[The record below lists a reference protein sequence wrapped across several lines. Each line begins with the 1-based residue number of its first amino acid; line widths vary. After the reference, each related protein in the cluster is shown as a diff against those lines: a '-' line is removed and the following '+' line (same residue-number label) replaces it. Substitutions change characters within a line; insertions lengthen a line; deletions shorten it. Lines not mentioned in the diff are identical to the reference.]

1 MGKDNKKEEKKKEV
15 ANLSQYFCAHLED
28 TESFIYER
36 QNNRKLARLL
46 VSDIVPLQE
55 NQKFVVTVIYR
66 YANYL
71 KGARG
76 MEVKSNKIID
86 VQLEKGIA
94 TLFDKRTGQSLAQ
107 LRYNPAISPMDTMAF
122 ISAVAADYERYLK
135 LIAKY
140 YGGWLSNYQFKALF

>member
-46 VSDIVPLQE
+46 VSDIVPLVE
-55 NQKFVVTVIYR
+55 NQKFIVSVIYR
-66 YANYL
+66 YADYL
-71 KGARG
+71 KGEQK
-76 MEVKSNKIID
+76 MEISQCKTVD

-94 TLFDKRTGQSLAQ
+94 NLFDKRTGQVLAQ

-140 YGGWLSNYQFKALF
+140 YGG

>member
-1 MGKDNKKEEKKKEV
+1 MGKDNKKEEKKEKKV
-15 ANLSQYFCAHLED
+15 NLSQYFGAHLED

-36 QNNRKLARLL
+36 QNGRQLARLL
-46 VSDIVPLQE
+46 VSDVVPVQE
-55 NQKFVVTVIYR
+55 NMKFIVSVIYR
-66 YANYL
+66 YADYL
-71 KGARG
+71 KGDG
-76 MEVKSNKIID
+76 KNMEVKNNKVVD

-140 YGGWLSNYQFKALF
+140 YGG

>member
-36 QNNRKLARLL
+36 QNNRQLARLL
-46 VSDIVPLQE
+46 VSDIVPLVE
-55 NQKFVVTVIYR
+55 NQKFIVSVIYR
-66 YANYL
+66 YADYL
-71 KGARG
+71 KGEQK
-76 MEVKSNKIID
+76 MEISQCKTVD

-94 TLFDKRTGQSLAQ
+94 NLFDKRTGQVLAQ

-140 YGGWLSNYQFKALF
+140 YGG

>member
-1 MGKDNKKEEKKKEV
+1 MGKVKDKVSKETSNTKLDK
-15 ANLSQYFCAHLED
+15 YFRARIED
-28 TESFIYER
+28 TQSFIYQRENGR
-36 QNNRKLARLL
+36 QLARLL
-46 VSDIVPLQE
+46 ISDIVPLVE
-55 NQKFVVTVIYR
+55 NQKFIVSVIYR
-66 YANYL
+66 YADYL

-76 MEVKSNKIID
+76 MEISQCKTVD

-94 TLFDKRTGQSLAQ
+94 TLFDKRTGQVLAQ

-140 YGGWLSNYQFKALF
+140 YGG

>member
-1 MGKDNKKEEKKKEV
+1 MGKVKDKVSKETSNTKLDK
-15 ANLSQYFCAHLED
+15 YFRARIED
-28 TESFIYER
+28 TQSFIYQR
-36 QNNRKLARLL
+36 QNNRQLARLL

-55 NQKFVVTVIYR
+55 NQKFIVSVIYR
-66 YANYL
+66 YADYL
-71 KGARG
+71 KGEQK
-76 MEVKSNKIID
+76 MEISQCKTVD

-94 TLFDKRTGQSLAQ
+94 NLFDKRTGQVLAQ

-140 YGGWLSNYQFKALF
+140 YGG

>member
-1 MGKDNKKEEKKKEV
+1 MGKVKDKVSKETSNTKLDK
-15 ANLSQYFCAHLED
+15 YFRARIED
-28 TESFIYER
+28 TQSFIYQRENGR
-36 QNNRKLARLL
+36 QLARLL

-55 NQKFVVTVIYR
+55 NQKFIVSVIYR
-66 YANYL
+66 YADYL
-71 KGARG
+71 KGEQK
-76 MEVKSNKIID
+76 MEISQCKTVD

-140 YGGWLSNYQFKALF
+140 YGG

>member
-1 MGKDNKKEEKKKEV
+1 MGKDNKKKEEKK
-15 ANLSQYFCAHLED
+15 ANLNQYFCARMED

-36 QNNRKLARLL
+36 GNGRQLARLL
-46 VSDIVPLQE
+46 LSDVVPVQE
-55 NQKFVVTVIYR
+55 NKEFVVSVIYR
-66 YANYL
+66 YADYL
-71 KGARG
+71 KGAG
-76 MEVKSNKIID
+76 KNMEISQTKIID

-94 TLFDKRTGQSLAQ
+94 TLFDKRTGQGLAQ

-140 YGGWLSNYQFKALF
+140 YGG